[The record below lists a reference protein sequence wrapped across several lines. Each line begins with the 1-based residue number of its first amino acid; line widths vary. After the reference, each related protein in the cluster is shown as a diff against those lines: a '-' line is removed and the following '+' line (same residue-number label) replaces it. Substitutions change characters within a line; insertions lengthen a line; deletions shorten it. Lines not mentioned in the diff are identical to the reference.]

1 MNRDV
6 VKQVKKLM
14 REDGITQDVLAER
27 LNVARIYV
35 NRMLT
40 NNTSK
45 MPRRWQQ
52 LLDELGYEIVIQ
64 RKKPE

>member
-6 VKQVKKLM
+6 VKQVKQLM

-27 LNVARIYV
+27 MRVERIYV

-52 LLDELGYEIVIQ
+52 LLDELGYEVVIQ